1 VFSDFS
7 DLVLGG
13 GDYEFLVKGEV
24 RGTGVTVN
32 VNNLGLWAQHATNG
46 LVLVAREGSAAPG
59 VAGATFLK
67 LSQIALPGTAQPM
80 FQATMKTGV
89 GGVTTAND
97 TGLWVVNASH
107 NTVLAVREG
116 DVLNVGGTPRSVAA
130 ITALLNGTT
139 TGGALGRR
147 AFLTDG
153 QLSMLLNFSGGVQ
166 AHAKVVVP

>member
-1 VFSDFS
+1 
-7 DLVLGG
+7 
-13 GDYEFLVKGEV
+13 
-24 RGTGVTVN
+24 
-32 VNNLGLWAQHATNG
+32 
-46 LVLVAREGSAAPG
+46 
-59 VAGATFLK
+59 LK